1 MDNQKQIKYHFTL
14 YILGLSV
21 NSQNSLYNLKQMCE
35 LYLKDDYLMEIVD
48 VLENP
53 ELAETEKILATPT
66 LVIHKPGPVKR
77 LVGDLGNWDRLIEL
91 LGIDMPKHFYP
102 NSRR

>member
-53 ELAETEKILATPT
+53 ELAKQKILLRQLWLSISPD
-66 LVIHKPGPVKR
+66 PVKR

-91 LGIDMPKHFYP
+91 LGIDI
-102 NSRR
+102 

>member
-53 ELAETEKILATPT
+53 SN
-66 LVIHKPGPVKR
+66 VR
-77 LVGDLGNWDRLIEL
+77 
-91 LGIDMPKHFYP
+91 LGICI
-102 NSRR
+102 